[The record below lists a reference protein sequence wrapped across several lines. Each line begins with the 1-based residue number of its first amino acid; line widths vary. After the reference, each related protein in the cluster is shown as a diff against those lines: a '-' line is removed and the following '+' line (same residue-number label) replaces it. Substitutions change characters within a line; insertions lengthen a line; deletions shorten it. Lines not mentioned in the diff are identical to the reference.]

1 METVNSD
8 QKLAPE
14 RRTMDVFVST
24 EESIDLAVDDSENM
38 TYEIYDIA
46 NKSLEEQIQ
55 RIRDFNKTGLVT
67 ENFVRKSI
75 TDIDHW
81 PYTRRYRGAPTLC
94 DATIMDRAAGFR
106 PVQNAC
112 YATQGIITSMANL
125 TGTTGFLC
133 GTPLHKS
140 GLGIGGNQASEYT
153 TAQLSNPFPGKVP
166 GQNMS
171 WRQQRGVEED
181 PFQEN
186 FTVDERRKR
195 RNRLRTAVGIMNR
208 NPLSASSAYPRY
220 TSVDGVNAY
229 AQVAGSA
236 AYPTTCFQGSCTT
249 GYPCHSNNGAPHFPP
264 LIRS

>member
-1 METVNSD
+1 METVNLD
-8 QKLAPE
+8 QNLAPE
-14 RRTMDVFVST
+14 RLTMDPFLAT
-24 EESIDLAVDDSENM
+24 EKNVVLAVDDSENM

-112 YATQGIITSMANL
+112 YATAGIITSMANL
-125 TGTTGFLC
+125 TGTSGFLC

-140 GLGIGGNQASEYT
+140 SLGIGGNQASEYS
-153 TAQLSNPFPGKVP
+153 TASLSNPFPGKTP
-166 GQNMS
+166 QQNLS

-186 FTVDERRKR
+186 FTPRDQRRR
-195 RNRLRTAVGIMNR
+195 RNRIKTAVGIMNR
-208 NPLSASSAYPRY
+208 NPQLTNNYPRH
-220 TSVDGVNAY
+220 TAVDGVNAY
-229 AQVAGSA
+229 ATVPGLT
-236 AYPTTCFQGSCTT
+236 AYPTTCFQGSCAT
-249 GYPCHSNNGAPHFPP
+249 GYPCHANNGAPHFPP